1 MPITHAQFPS
11 DTLDRKKWPNT
22 MSPVHAVVVLHVVT
36 CLIASGTRFTTVLS
50 DGEDVE
56 DSREDASE
64 NSSRTSAEP
73 ESILSRL
80 KPADCS
86 GLCHKRS
93 VAVNLSRKIILL
105 RSIMAYFWSIM
116 AYLWSIMAYLWS
128 IIGINREHQ
137 SIA

>member
-11 DTLDRKKWPNT
+11 DTLDRKKWPNA
-22 MSPVHAVVVLHVVT
+22 MNPVHAVVVLVT
-36 CLIASGTRFTTVLS
+36 CRIASGTRFTTVSS

-56 DSREDASE
+56 DSGEDASA

-86 GLCHKRS
+86 DLCHKRS

-116 AYLWSIMAYLWS
+116 AYLWSI
-128 IIGINREHQ
+128 IGINREHQ

>member
-36 CLIASGTRFTTVLS
+36 CLIASGTRFTTVSS
-50 DGEDVE
+50 DGDVE
-56 DSREDASE
+56 DSGEDASA

-93 VAVNLSRKIILL
+93 VAVNLSRNIILL
-105 RSIMAYFWSIM
+105 RSIMAYFWSI
-116 AYLWSIMAYLWS
+116 
-128 IIGINREHQ
+128 IGVNREHQ